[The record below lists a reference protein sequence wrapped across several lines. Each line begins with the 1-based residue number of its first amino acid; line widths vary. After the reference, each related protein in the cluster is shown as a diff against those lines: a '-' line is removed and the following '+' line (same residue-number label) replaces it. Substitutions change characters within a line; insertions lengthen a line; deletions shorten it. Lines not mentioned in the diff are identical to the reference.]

1 MSDSGFHPENTAL
14 PVGPLRSKTFVDD
27 VDTNDYELT
36 GGECF
41 LVQVTGAGDIQYE
54 DGAGDT
60 NTETGLAAGDSI
72 QVAGI
77 PVLVRKIL
85 AASTTVSGVAIG
97 RG

>member
-1 MSDSGFHPENTAL
+1 MMSIPTTTNWTAASASS
-14 PVGPLRSKTFVDD
+14 SKSR
-27 VDTNDYELT
+27 
-36 GGECF
+36 
-41 LVQVTGAGDIQYE
+41 GAGDIQYE